1 MSRWKIALIFIVL
14 VIGGI
19 IAWRWLHHVEAP
31 TGPKVDVPI
40 PVTAVA
46 VEQRD
51 VPIYLTALGT
61 VQALNTVT
69 VRPQVGG
76 QLKSLSFDE
85 GQEVRKDDVL
95 AQIDPRTYQAAL
107 DQARAKKKQDQ
118 AQVGASRSTLKRYEE
133 LIGKNFVSKQ
143 DLENQRQVVNQQEA
157 LIAGDAAAVATAQI
171 QFDYTT
177 VRAPIDGIAGIRHV
191 DVGNILQANDS
202 TGIVTLTQVHPIN
215 VMFTLPE
222 QNLETLRGDESGSKL
237 PVTAMDRIDS
247 HVVAADGVL
256 SVIDNQID
264 TSTGTFRLK
273 SVFPNSKN
281 SLWPGQF
288 VNVRLGVRTVKDGL
302 VVPTAA
308 VQRGPD
314 GSYVYL
320 VVPGTPSTPS
330 AQNGDKTGSA
340 TRGGKSGSTSR
351 SASSGS
357 NHSTSGSKPSDI
369 VKLQPVE
376 VGPEADATHVL
387 ITSGLKAGDR
397 VVTEGQFRLKPGA
410 KVTALKPGE
419 TLPPPTEEEI
429 SKAAKS
435 ERGGGGRRH

>member
-1 MSRWKIALIFIVL
+1 MSRWKIALIVVALIIIA
-14 VIGGI
+14 VIG
-19 IAWRWLHHVEAP
+19 WRWLRQSETP
-31 TGPKVDVPI
+31 TGPKPDQPI

-51 VPIYLTALGT
+51 VPIYLNALGT

-76 QLKSLSFDE
+76 QLKALSFEE
-85 GQEVRKDDVL
+85 GQEVTKSDVI

-107 DQARAKKKQDQ
+107 DQALAKKKQDE

-133 LIGKNFVSKQ
+133 LIEKNFVSAQ
-143 DLENQRQVVNQQEA
+143 DLENQRQTVNQQEA
-157 LIAGDAAAVATAQI
+157 LIAGDVAAIETARI
-171 QFDYTT
+171 QLDYTK

-191 DVGNILQANDS
+191 DVGNIMQANDS

-215 VMFTLPE
+215 VIFTLPE
-222 QNLETLRGDESGSKL
+222 QNLEMVRGEESAEQL
-237 PVTAMDRIDS
+237 PVAAMDRVDS
-247 HVVAADGVL
+247 HVVASDGVL

-273 SVFPNSKN
+273 STFPNTQDA
-281 SLWPGQF
+281 LWPGQF
-288 VNVRLGVRTVKDGL
+288 VNVRLGVRTVHDGL
-302 VVPTAA
+302 VVPSAA

-314 GSYVYL
+314 GSFVYL
-320 VVPGTPSTPS
+320 VVADTSPPAT
-330 AQNGDKTGSA
+330 QNTSQDAKSR
-340 TRGGKSGSTSR
+340 RGKAASGSTDKQAAQQR
-351 SASSGS
+351 PAHG
-357 NHSTSGSKPSDI
+357 KPTEM

-397 VVTEGQFRLKPGA
+397 VVTEGQFRLKPDA
-410 KVTALKPGE
+410 KVIALKPGE
-419 TLPPPTEEEI
+419 TLPQPTAEEV
-429 SKAAKS
+429 SSAAKS
-435 ERGGGGRRH
+435 GSGRGGRRR